1 MANVA
6 TITISVLAETARF
19 TAGLKKSRNEANKFA
34 KNVKRALTT
43 VVTISTVTIGALAL
57 LGRQSIKT
65 ADNIG
70 KTAKAVGLSAETLQE
85 LRFAAAQTG
94 VEVRGLDDSVK
105 RFNRRVGEF
114 ATSGGGPAALAIKT
128 LGIEIR
134 DTNGAVRSSEAIFID
149 TVDAM
154 SKMES
159 QAQRAAIAAQLFGDD
174 FGPKLTPL
182 LDQGVDGIARLR
194 EEARNLGIVL
204 SNETVAAAERA
215 EDTFGR
221 LDALIR
227 GQVTKAFAENAD
239 AIADA
244 TEAMIAFV
252 VESFK
257 AFNALR
263 KFFGVETE
271 EEGLRERIASL
282 TDQIRESRQL
292 ISQGQS
298 SLAARKPASLITGAL
313 GINAGDIAA
322 IGAGAAGATARVAK
336 LEDELTETVD
346 RLKELVKLKDAFTG
360 LNIPS
365 TGTRTASGIGGTTA
379 DALKEQLAR
388 IKAIK
393 QSLEKPIEGLLRFRD
408 ELDELTGPGL
418 LSATEAMELFGRK
431 AQSVFEG
438 MVKPVKVVT
447 TEMQQQWKQAI
458 NNMQDTLAEFL
469 VGGFEEGMRGMLK
482 AFTETLKRMVANLI
496 ASKILTFFFG
506 LFKSPVA
513 VPTGG
518 GGGSIGPSAQLGGF
532 RRGRAFVA
540 GERGPE
546 LVSPGA
552 GSTVTPIG
560 LGQIFIEQNIS
571 GLGLSAEELVPVLNE
586 NNRQIKAELLDEISR
601 GAFT

>member
-322 IGAGAAGATARVAK
+322 IGAGAAGATARVGK

-518 GGGSIGPSAQLGGF
+518 GGGSTGPSAQLGGF

>member
-57 LGRQSIKT
+57 LGRASIKT

-194 EEARNLGIVL
+194 EEARSLGIVL

-215 EDTFGR
+215 EDTFNR

-271 EEGLRERIASL
+271 EETLRERIASL
-282 TDQIRESRQL
+282 TDRIRESRQL
-292 ISQGQS
+292 INQGQV
-298 SLAARKPASLITGAL
+298 SLAARGPSPLFTGAL
-313 GINAGDIAA
+313 GIGRGDIAA

-346 RLKELVKLKDAFTG
+346 RLKELVKLKNAFTD
-360 LNIPS
+360 LNIPAS
-365 TGTRTASGIGGTTA
+365 TRTASGIGGTTA
-379 DALKEQLAR
+379 NALKEQLAR
-388 IKAIK
+388 IKSIK

-518 GGGSIGPSAQLGGF
+518 GGGSAGASAQLGGF

-546 LVSPGA
+546 LVSPGS